1 MGTSMFLFKYYRPD
15 FFFDKAIRYN
25 EFYFS
30 ARAQLNDPNDLSVEY
45 RFDNKLNLWDLLLH
59 SKCDKSYSD
68 LNDLLDLNDMNIHRG
83 LNSVFRGAR
92 IKNGLESLDV
102 LFDSHADEI
111 REIIK
116 KGLLPIANIKPAIY
130 GNNPDPEQ
138 FLVTLCENSI
148 KERLYRKIVPGVYSV
163 SFSSKAL
170 DRMMWAHYAA
180 GFSGCVVI
188 YEAKEV
194 VREDSTY
201 VSMQLIDNILS
212 SQSFNF
218 PVKPVIYSNQ
228 AKEVSLLGPNTN
240 ITKLFLTKNR
250 FWKYESEYR
259 MFIPEANAG
268 IGNERHFQGR
278 VNRNVGLIFHH
289 DTNAI
294 KGVIFGP
301 RMSDFDKEKT
311 WQYIKSNMENS
322 SSQIC
327 YFFYADLSSSGK
339 VTISK
344 GQQAKKM
351 QGFELFR
358 TGLSGTKLTTV
369 LKEMGITK

>member
-15 FFFDKAIRYN
+15 FFFEKAIRYN

-30 ARAQLNDPNDLSVEY
+30 ARAQLNDPNDLNVEY
-45 RFDNKLNLWDLLLH
+45 RFDNKLKLWDVLLH
-59 SKCDKSYSD
+59 SQCDKSHAD
-68 LNDLLDLNDMNIHRG
+68 LNDLLNLNDINIHRG
-83 LNSVFRGAR
+83 LNRIFRGAR
-92 IKNGLESLDV
+92 IKNGLESLDI
-102 LFDSHADEI
+102 LFDSHADEM

-116 KGLLPIANIKPAIY
+116 KGMLPIAKINPVIY

-170 DRMMWAHYAA
+170 DRMMWAHYAG

-188 YEAKEV
+188 YEAEDF
-194 VREDSTY
+194 VREDSSY
-201 VSMQLIDNILS
+201 ISMQLKDNIS
-212 SQSFNF
+212 SAHSFNF
-218 PVKPVIYSNQ
+218 PVKPIIYSNQ
-228 AKEVSLLGPNTN
+228 AKEVSLLDPSTN
-240 ITKLFLTKNR
+240 VAKLFLTKNR

-268 IGNERHFQGR
+268 IGNERNFQGR
-278 VNRNVGLIFHH
+278 VNRNIGHIFHH
-289 DTNAI
+289 DTRII

-301 RMSDFDKEKT
+301 RMSDFDKEKI
-311 WQYIKSNMENS
+311 WRHIKSNMENS

-327 YFFYADLSSSGK
+327 YFFEADLSSSGK
-339 VTISK
+339 ITISK
-344 GQQAKKM
+344 GRQAKKM
-351 QGFELFR
+351 KGFELFR
-358 TGLSGTKLTTV
+358 TELSRTKLTEI
-369 LKEMGITK
+369 LNKMGITK